1 MTTPMPGAG
10 ADPGDAIAETGN
22 GNGNAE
28 TWTTTGT
35 TTTTAANADADSNS
49 VPKRNGVL
57 GSREREN
64 VDAELGEKRRV
75 KDADRP
81 TTTETE
87 SSSSAASDDHDDG
100 DGNSLTREKTKS
112 TVGRE
117 EQYQAIWWRVYDFV
131 FWVPENCRYD
141 PSSPP
146 QFSIALNVLFA
157 FAGAFTVA
165 NLYYNQPILNIL
177 AEDFNVSYV
186 QVSQIPTLAQAGYA
200 TGLFFLCPLGDMLPR
215 RPFVLTLVFFTATM
229 CIGLAATDSIQ
240 VFSAIQFI
248 TAITTVT
255 PQLMTPLVG
264 DLAPPNRRAF
274 ALSIVTTGLMFGILL
289 ARLLAGIVTQYTSW
303 RTIYWLSVGLQYL
316 IWALLWKFMPD
327 YPRTNENLNY
337 FKVLWSIVGMYFKHP
352 VLVQA
357 CLVGFFTSSTF
368 TNFWT
373 TLTFLLAGEP
383 YNYTPVVIGLFALIG
398 ISAMAIGPLYAK
410 LVTDRFVPLF
420 TVLLGMC
427 WCLIGTTIGTYTGTF
442 TVAGPVI
449 QALLNDF
456 GMQTSQIANRSSIFT
471 VEPKGRNRVN
481 TAYMMFT
488 FAGQLTGTSVGA
500 KLFERGGWVTSGS
513 FSVAAIGAAL
523 LITVGRGPWEEGW
536 VGWHGGWSVLKKDRS
551 SADGKVVVM
560 EENGQPKPFGVVDE
574 EKVKQVHE
582 NSHDQHEHRHGRDDQ
597 VAVNQADA
605 EKSLELAAAEDTV
618 DGRRHADGV
627 DNISADPKRS

>member
-1 MTTPMPGAG
+1 MVATGAGAG
-10 ADPGDAIAETGN
+10 ADPGDATAKG
-22 GNGNAE
+22 GNAE
-28 TWTTTGT
+28 TTRGITTRT
-35 TTTTAANADADSNS
+35 NADSNS
-49 VPKRNGVL
+49 VPNRNGDV
-57 GSREREN
+57 GRREREDGGED
-64 VDAELGEKRRV
+64 VDEKGRGNDEERP
-75 KDADRP
+75 P
-81 TTTETE
+81 TTER
-87 SSSSAASDDHDDG
+87 SSSASDAHDHE
-100 DGNSLTREKTKS
+100 DGNSWTREKTKS
-112 TVGRE
+112 TVGRGQ
-117 EQYQAIWWRVYDFV
+117 EQQAVWWRVYDVV
-131 FWVPENCRYD
+131 FWVPPNCRYD

-146 QFSIALNVLFA
+146 QFSIALNILFA

-177 AEDFNVSYV
+177 AEDFNASYV

-215 RPFVLTLVFFTATM
+215 RPFVLTLVFFTSTM
-229 CIGLAATDSIQ
+229 CIGLAATSSIQ

-289 ARLLAGIVTQYTSW
+289 ARLLAGILTQYTSW

-316 IWALLWKFMPD
+316 IGALLWKFMPD
-327 YPRTNENLNY
+327 YPRTNENLDY
-337 FKVLWSIVGMYFKHP
+337 FKVLGSIIGMYFKHP

-398 ISAMAIGPLYAK
+398 ISAMAIGPLYAN

-427 WCLIGTTIGTYTGTF
+427 WCLVGTTIGTYTGTF

-500 KLFERGGWVTSGS
+500 NLFERGGWAVSGS
-513 FSVAAIGAAL
+513 FSVAAIVAAL

-536 VGWHGGWSVLKKDRS
+536 VGWHGGWRIWKKDRS
-551 SADGKVVVM
+551 SADGKVAV
-560 EENGQPKPFGVVDE
+560 EASQPQPLVVVDE
-574 EKVKQVHE
+574 EKQDQRGE
-582 NSHDQHEHRHGRDDQ
+582 NAPDGHEHRHGRDDR
-597 VAVNQADA
+597 VAVNEADA
-605 EKSLELAAAEDTV
+605 EKSVELAAAEDKV
-618 DGRRHADGV
+618 DGRRDVAGV
-627 DNISADPKRS
+627 DDISANPKRS

>member
-1 MTTPMPGAG
+1 MGATGSGAG

-22 GNGNAE
+22 AE
-28 TWTTTGT
+28 TTTTGT
-35 TTTTAANADADSNS
+35 TRTTTDADSSS
-49 VPKRNGVL
+49 VTNRNREV
-57 GSREREN
+57 GSRERKEEQD
-64 VDAELGEKRRV
+64 VGVYGQGRV
-75 KDADRP
+75 KDEERP
-81 TTTETE
+81 TTTE

-100 DGNSLTREKTKS
+100 NSLTREKTKS
-112 TVGRE
+112 TVGGS
-117 EQYQAIWWRVYDFV
+117 QQAIWWRVYDFV

-146 QFSIALNVLFA
+146 QFSIALNILFA

-229 CIGLAATDSIQ
+229 CIGLAATSSIQ

-500 KLFERGGWVTSGS
+500 KLFERGGWVVSGS

-523 LITVGRGPWEEGW
+523 VITIGRGPWEEGW
-536 VGWHGGWSVLKKDRS
+536 VGWHGGWSIWKKDRS
-551 SADGKVVVM
+551 SADGKVVAK
-560 EENGQPKPFGVVDE
+560 EESSGQPQPFGVVDE
-574 EKVKQVHE
+574 EEGRQVHGME
-582 NSHDQHEHRHGRDDQ
+582 VDEHEHRHGRDDQ
-597 VAVNQADA
+597 VAVNETSA
-605 EKSLELAAAEDTV
+605 EKSLELAAAEDNM
-618 DGRRHADGV
+618 DSRRDAAGV
-627 DNISADPKRS
+627 DDISADPKRS